1 MCSKPVDRRLTLER
15 PEGSKLSGGLASLFF
30 FFFFGEF
37 MPGVGYSLSCSEF
50 PFCYEYFLAPFF
62 SSPLVIGS
70 TYWSFSRDLT
80 TQSPL
85 QLHVVT
91 RLNVNQ
97 WDRRGNNICN
107 PRSHFLF
114 PSFCSWDNCLCKGI
128 IRASPSAIK
137 CSPQDIP
144 WRETIFFLAKL
155 LHSMSYQIIC
165 NDVFFI

>member
-1 MCSKPVDRRLTLER
+1 MQRDFLSFSFNSLKEKVCVANLQI
-15 PEGSKLSGGLASLFF
+15 EGLPWRDQREASYQEDSQVFFF

-144 WRETIFFLAKL
+144 
-155 LHSMSYQIIC
+155 
-165 NDVFFI
+165 